1 MTAIVSVY
9 DRVWILRMLA
19 SPSRFWTGMARCKK
33 VTLKSFPDV
42 IVTVS
47 VCDRV

>member
-1 MTAIVSVY
+1 VTAIVSVY

-19 SPSRFWTGMARCKK
+19 SASRFWTSMVKCKK
-33 VTLKSFPDV
+33 GTLKSFPDV